1 MCKFG
6 AELTC
11 KNHKKIEN
19 MIGTGNEEELSKLL
33 QKVNEI
39 SENTDA
45 WGGWWTTPLTVLTIF
60 ASVATICG
68 LFMIFKEMRMQKA
81 SMRRQ
86 ELIVKDLIRHVL
98 VNAAIMEVIR
108 MKMAGQWGKVH
119 PIEGVFTRFCVLDTD
134 LQLSQIRVKDE
145 QYTKLHSLS
154 LFLRNYNIMS
164 QLAEKHFND
173 PHFDP
178 KEKELELDELWRR
191 TVRITEEFL
200 ELGEVAELK
209 INKECVQKFIID
221 HYNEKKAKRQKPLPD
236 IQLPPRTG
244 DCAYYDC
251 NLDLSDTFDF
261 CILDRYDDI
270 RVIPFKNKSLRS
282 IHSPNET

>member
-1 MCKFG
+1 M
-6 AELTC
+6 
-11 KNHKKIEN
+11 IE
-19 MIGTGNEEELSKLL
+19 TGNEETISQLL

-39 SENTDA
+39 SENTNA
-45 WGGWWTTPLTVLTIF
+45 WGGWWTTPLTVLTII
-60 ASVATICG
+60 ASIATICG
-68 LFMIFKEMRMQKA
+68 LFMIFKEMRIQKT
-81 SMRRQ
+81 SQERQ
-86 ELIVKDLIRHVL
+86 ELIVKDLVRHVL

-108 MKMAGQWGKVH
+108 MKMVGKWGKVH
-119 PIEGVFTRFCVLDTD
+119 PIEGVFSRFCVLDTD
-134 LQLSQIRVKDE
+134 LQLSQIKVKDE

-164 QLAEKHFND
+164 LLAEKHFND

-200 ELGEVAELK
+200 ELGKVAKLK
-209 INKECVQKFIID
+209 IDINYIRKFIID

-236 IQLPPRTG
+236 IELLPRTG
-244 DCAYYDC
+244 DRAYYDRKL
-251 NLDLSDTFDF
+251 NLSDIFDF
-261 CILDRYDDI
+261 CILDRYEDI

-282 IHSPNET
+282 KVLSLLEVES